1 MRPTIPVLIQPLTG
15 LKDNLQLHKELR
27 WLTIQY
33 DLDIYNYFKI
43 GAINKFALKKHPD
56 YGNEYVSML
65 KWSTNTKARSF
76 QNSSHILCYVQNHI
90 FDCNSKYI
98 L

>member
-1 MRPTIPVLIQPLTG
+1 MIQYLYTTLYTNLNSLSMRPTIPVLIQPLTG

-43 GAINKFALKKHPD
+43 GAINKFVLKKHPD
-56 YGNEYVSML
+56 YGMNMC
-65 KWSTNTKARSF
+65 
-76 QNSSHILCYVQNHI
+76 LC
-90 FDCNSKYI
+90 
-98 L
+98 